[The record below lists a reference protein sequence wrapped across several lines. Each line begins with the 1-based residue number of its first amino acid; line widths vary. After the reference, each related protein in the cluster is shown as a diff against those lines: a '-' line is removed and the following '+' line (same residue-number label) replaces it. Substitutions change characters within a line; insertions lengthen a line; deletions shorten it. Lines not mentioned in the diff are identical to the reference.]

1 MNRQILKN
9 IKSLRELKG
18 FSQKGIADH
27 LGITQSSYAR
37 FETGAKK
44 TDFDMLERVAE
55 AFGVEVCTI
64 IHFHEQGLGGGTEGR
79 NDRQEKELKQ
89 LRERE
94 AYLNRLNEQLSIQLK
109 DKQEIIDL
117 LRSKGGGKGS
127 AEKTEEDAQQA

>member
-18 FSQKGIADH
+18 FSQKGIADKF
-27 LGITQSSYAR
+27 GITQSSYAR

-55 AFGVEVCTI
+55 AFDVDVCTI
-64 IHFHEQGLGGGTEGR
+64 IHFHEQGLGGS
-79 NDRQEKELKQ
+79 QEARTDKQDKELKQ

-94 AYLNRLNEQLSIQLK
+94 TYLKRLNEQLSIQLK

-117 LRSKGGGKGS
+117 LRGNKGNEGS
-127 AEKTEEDAQQA
+127 TEEEPEDTQKA

>member
-18 FSQKGIADH
+18 FSQKGIADK

-55 AFGVEVCTI
+55 AFEVDVCTI
-64 IHFHEQGLGGGTEGR
+64 IHFHEQGLGGHEGR
-79 NDRQEKELKQ
+79 GDRQEKELKQ

-94 AYLNRLNEQLSIQLK
+94 TYLNRLNEQLTVQLN

-117 LRSKGGGKGS
+117 LRRQLKGGEGYPERS
-127 AEKTEEDAQQA
+127 ENAEKA

>member
-18 FSQKGIADH
+18 FSQKGIADQ

-44 TDFDMLERVAE
+44 TDFDMLERIAG
-55 AFGVEVCTI
+55 AFAVEVCTLI
-64 IHFHEQGLGGGTEGR
+64 RFHEQGLGSNSEPQ
-79 NDRQEKELKQ
+79 NDRQEKDLKQ
-89 LRERE
+89 LQDRE
-94 AYLNRLNEQLSIQLK
+94 AYLNRLNEQLTIQLN

-117 LRSKGGGKGS
+117 LRSKRSGTTSGGEQQGS
-127 AEKTEEDAQQA
+127 PQQA

>member
-27 LGITQSSYAR
+27 LEITQSSYAR

-44 TDFDMLERVAE
+44 TDFDMLERVAN
-55 AFGVEVCTI
+55 AFEVDVCTI
-64 IHFHEQGLGGGTEGR
+64 IHFHEQGLGGAE
-79 NDRQEKELKQ
+79 DRQGQRDKELKQ
-89 LRERE
+89 LKERE
-94 AYLNRLNEQLSIQLK
+94 TYLHRLNEQLSIQLN

-117 LRSKGGGKGS
+117 LRAKIGNTGKDQGQES
-127 AEKTEEDAQQA
+127 TQNA